1 MKRLLVTVLSM
12 EAVVVLLAIVPAKQL
27 GHASGGMAA
36 AVCGAIAV
44 VALALCGYVGRGR
57 GALYAGSV
65 FQALVIAS
73 GVLLPAMYILGAI
86 FAALWFTGIWLGRK
100 WERPTPRRASRVFAG
115 QSLIAELSGACHSP
129 VTPASVTFRH
139 AAQKMAASNPP
150 LIGAA
155 HERHAHEAWEASR
168 PQPRIL
174 GSAMSSPGICPPVCR
189 VPGTVPR
196 CPGSR
201 LRCRDGAASDHWL
214 TG

>member
-27 GHASGGMAA
+27 GHASGGTAA

-100 WERPTPRRASRVFAG
+100 WERTEVPPSAPSISR
-115 QSLIAELSGACHSP
+115 SEPH
-129 VTPASVTFRH
+129 H
-139 AAQKMAASNPP
+139 
-150 LIGAA
+150 
-155 HERHAHEAWEASR
+155 
-168 PQPRIL
+168 
-174 GSAMSSPGICPPVCR
+174 
-189 VPGTVPR
+189 
-196 CPGSR
+196 
-201 LRCRDGAASDHWL
+201 
-214 TG
+214 